1 MENKTFVIPR
11 NTELVFAEPRGF
23 CFGVRRAIST
33 LEEALAKFGR
43 VYALGSPIHNSR
55 EIERLRSMGLEIVED
70 PSEIPQGGVVFI
82 RAHGVS
88 DRVVE
93 HLTQKEANIID
104 GTCPFV
110 RKAQERATFL
120 AEEGYHVIILGDKE
134 HPEVRAIREFA
145 RGPVTVVDP
154 FDILPAGNTGASRI
168 GIVSQTT
175 QRRESLSSLVS
186 FVCART
192 PEVRVFNTICG
203 ATASRQD
210 AVATLADKVDGIIVT
225 GGKNSANTAKLVEIC
240 ENAGTP
246 VLWIEDEGEMESGWF
261 RDKRTIGIAAGASTP
276 DWLIHRLETK
286 LASAKS
292 AREDEWEDD

>member
-1 MENKTFVIPR
+1 
-11 NTELVFAEPRGF
+11 
-23 CFGVRRAIST
+23 
-33 LEEALAKFGR
+33 
-43 VYALGSPIHNSR
+43 
-55 EIERLRSMGLEIVED
+55 MGLEIVED
-70 PSEIPQGGVVFI
+70 PSDVPSGGVVFI

-93 HLTQKEANIID
+93 YLSERGATIID

-110 RKAQERATFL
+110 RKAQERAAFL
-120 AEEGYHVIILGDKE
+120 AGEGYHVIILGDKD

-145 RGPVTVVDP
+145 RGPVTVIDP
-154 FDILPAGNTGASRI
+154 LDILPAGETGASRI
-168 GIVSQTT
+168 GVVSQTT
-175 QRRESLSSLVS
+175 QRRESLSSLVA
-186 FVCART
+186 FVCSRT

-210 AVATLADKVDGIIVT
+210 AVAALADEVDGIIVI
-225 GGKNSANTAKLVEIC
+225 GGKNSANTAKLAEIC